1 MMKITPGLIHW
12 EKWFWQRIFE
22 DRFPN
27 LGFAFFQPW
36 LVYLGDNRDS
46 MSLVEELAM
55 SLNVNTAGHNLF
67 QHRIPLPQQRAVC
80 QVFLFTA
87 QQNSKFFVTCVT
99 DYFIRAVEV
108 DFPLISKAFKNQLII
123 PEFPNFCN
131 ILRDIY
137 EDCRVSQSLA
147 DFFKIWFDC
156 VFRKLI
162 PGTSPPTFPN

>member
-1 MMKITPGLIHW
+1 M
-12 EKWFWQRIFE
+12 
-22 DRFPN
+22 
-27 LGFAFFQPW
+27 
-36 LVYLGDNRDS
+36 S
-46 MSLVEELAM
+46 MIEELAM
-55 SLNVNTAGHNLF
+55 SLNIAGHNLL

-87 QQNSKFFVTCVT
+87 QQNSKFCVTCVT

-137 EDCRVSQSLA
+137 EDCRVSLSLA
-147 DFFKIWFDC
+147 NFFKI
-156 VFRKLI
+156 
-162 PGTSPPTFPN
+162 